1 VKVEWL
7 ILISILGSG
16 IGNFLY
22 KYATNSMQP
31 LVVAGFSLLVYL
43 VLLPIGFLIT
53 KPEITISLA
62 GVCYTVVSAICLCA
76 GTLGIAFALRAGE
89 PVGKVVA
96 LTSVYPAITLLLSC
110 LFLGEPI
117 TIKKVIGIVL
127 AIVAVG
133 ILL

>member
-1 VKVEWL
+1 
-7 ILISILGSG
+7 
-16 IGNFLY
+16 
-22 KYATNSMQP
+22 MQP

-43 VLLPIGFLIT
+43 VLLPIGILIT
-53 KPEITISLA
+53 KPEITVSLT
-62 GVCYTVVSAICLCA
+62 GVCFTIVSAICLCA

-89 PVGKVVA
+89 PAGKVVA

-117 TIKKVIGIVL
+117 TVKKVVGIVL
-127 AIVAVG
+127 AIVAVA